1 MRRNASTAPGYD
13 WIPTNPAGGQ
23 PSHPTLVRA
32 SLNSG
37 SSASRRLVAAQP
49 GRRLALSGRFQR
61 RRCLRSQ
68 LPSTP
73 GCADTQVRADYARF
87 CNEIVIGNGGKQ
99 ILLEDPPGNPIELF
113 EPQRQ
118 ALSRS

>member
-1 MRRNASTAPGYD
+1 M
-13 WIPTNPAGGQ
+13 
-23 PSHPTLVRA
+23 
-32 SLNSG
+32 
-37 SSASRRLVAAQP
+37 SASRSRAAAR
-49 GRRLALSGRFQR
+49 RRLS
-61 RRCLRSQ
+61 RSSSSSSIARHHAARGLPMSRQ
-68 LPSTP
+68 TSAPPQPSTP